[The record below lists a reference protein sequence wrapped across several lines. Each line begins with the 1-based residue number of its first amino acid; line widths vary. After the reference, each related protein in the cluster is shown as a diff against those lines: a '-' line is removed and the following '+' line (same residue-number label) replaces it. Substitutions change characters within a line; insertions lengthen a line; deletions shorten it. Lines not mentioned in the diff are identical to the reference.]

1 MLKDHYETI
10 IVGAGPAGLAC
21 ALKLK
26 ELGAEDFVVLERF
39 EFPRDKCCAGY
50 ITGKTRLVYE
60 SLGLNIEKCHYSF
73 IEDFGIWYDGAERQ
87 KILNRFLYTNDRID
101 RVELDHA
108 FFKLAREK
116 GVAIEENARVSA
128 VDLSSRTVTV
138 NDSITVGFGSLVFA
152 DGTVGIGS
160 KLQEAEDPRL
170 GRKKNIAMQ
179 MIFESDRPDSI
190 ELHFG
195 IAPKGYGW
203 ISSCGG
209 VTNAGITD
217 EFRRDAD
224 YHELFADYLR
234 RTGFDPDALRA
245 TEDRAAAP
253 DGKPQ
258 LHAAFTPIGLRKPVI
273 GGCVYYA
280 GDALGACDPFTLSGL
295 RYGLK
300 SGQLAA
306 EAIVSGDA
314 RPLKSYVRGL
324 KAKYGFSRFLMKL
337 FYVRPITSLVLK
349 VGCRWFGG
357 IVSFTFNNFFI
368 NKK

>member
-60 SLGLNIEKCHYSF
+60 SLGLNIEECHYSF

-128 VDLSSRTVTV
+128 VDLSGRTVTV
-138 NDSITVGFGSLVFA
+138 NDNITVGFGSLVFA

-160 KLQEAEDPRL
+160 KLQEAEDPRS
-170 GRKKNIAMQ
+170 GRKKNITALRHSAQ
-179 MIFESDRPDSI
+179 GLRLDQQ
-190 ELHFG
+190 
-195 IAPKGYGW
+195 
-203 ISSCGG
+203 
-209 VTNAGITD
+209 
-217 EFRRDAD
+217 
-224 YHELFADYLR
+224 LR
-234 RTGFDPDALRA
+234 RNHERGNNGRVPQGRGLSRA
-245 TEDRAAAP
+245 
-253 DGKPQ
+253 
-258 LHAAFTPIGLRKPVI
+258 
-273 GGCVYYA
+273 
-280 GDALGACDPFTLSGL
+280 
-295 RYGLK
+295 
-300 SGQLAA
+300 
-306 EAIVSGDA
+306 
-314 RPLKSYVRGL
+314 VRGL
-324 KAKYGFSRFLMKL
+324 FKADRL
-337 FYVRPITSLVLK
+337 RPGRSACYRRQ
-349 VGCRWFGG
+349 GCGSGRKASAPRGVHTHRPQEACHRRMRLLRG
-357 IVSFTFNNFFI
+357 RRSGRLRSVHSFRPPLRT
-368 NKK
+368 